1 MINDNSPSYF
11 NYTNTA
17 IKENKFSIG
26 INNNSKDF
34 FNYTDRIINI
44 PEFTQQSMAYRNESL
59 INPLDILT
67 NEESI
72 YYDVRELNSALSDVV
87 TAIPSLQKL
96 EALPITKID
105 YFNTITNMVLEVIS
119 FALNMTTSLN
129 NLQLNMGDT
138 KGGTSGSGLKSESG
152 DIGALVN
159 NIINLL
165 DGVSTLAST
174 IISHKETMKHYDSL
188 IDNLNKQIDALDKDL
203 KVAKETYDT
212 LYKPN
217 RMFRSKSTSTLMKR

>member
-119 FALNMTTSLN
+119 FAFNMTTSLN
-129 NLQLNMGDT
+129 NLQLTMGDT

-188 IDNLNKQIDALDKDL
+188 IDNLNKQIDTLDKDL

>member
-105 YFNTITNMVLEVIS
+105 YFNTITNMILEVIS
-119 FALNMTTSLN
+119 FAFNMTTSLN
-129 NLQLNMGDT
+129 NLQLTMGDT

>member
-119 FALNMTTSLN
+119 FAFNMTTSLN
-129 NLQLNMGDT
+129 NLQLTMGDT

-217 RMFRSKSTSTLMKR
+217 RMFRAKSTSTLMKR

>member
-119 FALNMTTSLN
+119 FAFNMTTSLN
-129 NLQLNMGDT
+129 NLQLTMGDT